1 MSVKTL
7 LRINPNNT
15 RLKTKS
21 MSIPRRMVATNRY
34 RDEQPRT
41 GLKRELR
48 DTLIVFSKKI
58 VQVGEELREV

>member
-1 MSVKTL
+1 
-7 LRINPNNT
+7 
-15 RLKTKS
+15 